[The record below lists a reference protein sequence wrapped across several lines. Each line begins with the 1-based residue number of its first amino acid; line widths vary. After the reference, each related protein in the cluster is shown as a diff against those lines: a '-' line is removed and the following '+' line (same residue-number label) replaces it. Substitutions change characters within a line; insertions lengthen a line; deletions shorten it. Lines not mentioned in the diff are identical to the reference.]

1 MDGLIVHRAVER
13 PPYFAL
19 ASASLVVLPEGD
31 LLLALAFALC
41 RYTRPNAILGG
52 TTTMPS
58 PSAANGPHDHEHEH
72 HDPLDSLW
80 HRLTGLS
87 PSVAHTPRKSLTDK
101 RILVTGAGGSIGSA
115 LARNIAASNPASLI
129 LLDSAEHSLYQ
140 IDRALAG
147 TRHTAIPHTAILG
160 SVTDRPLLAELF
172 RQHRPQIIVHAAAFK
187 HVPLIEQNP
196 FAAIANNALGTY
208 ALAQSALLHRA
219 EHLLLV
225 STDKAVDPHSLMGA
239 SKRIAELTILA
250 LAHSGGVATNAT
262 NTTKMTALR
271 LGNVLGSHGS
281 VVPLFLDQIAR
292 GGPITVTHP
301 EARRYFLTLDQTVTA
316 LLDALETPATLETPA
331 ALETSDALD
340 APAVPG
346 TGTILIPDLA
356 PPIRILDLA
365 RHLRQ
370 RHASAAEIVFT
381 GLRPG
386 DKLEESLLSSR
397 ESIPESI
404 REFPRGSGRDSSRAR
419 LRSVEVPA
427 NSAPTLAALEAA
439 MLALDH
445 ALQQRDL
452 AAALRTVLHLVPEY
466 TPSAQLASAIPPI
479 QSPVKAQTEEAHA

>member
-1 MDGLIVHRAVER
+1 
-13 PPYFAL
+13 
-19 ASASLVVLPEGD
+19 
-31 LLLALAFALC
+31 
-41 RYTRPNAILGG
+41 
-52 TTTMPS
+52 MPS
-58 PSAANGPHDHEHEH
+58 PSAANGPDDHDHLH
-72 HDPLDSLW
+72 PLDSLW
-80 HRLTGLS
+80 SRLTGLS
-87 PSVAHTPRKSLTDK
+87 PSVPRPPRQSLTGK

-115 LARNIAASNPASLI
+115 LTRTIAASHPASLI
-129 LLDSAEHSLYQ
+129 LLDSAEHSLYE

-147 TRHTAIPHTAILG
+147 VPHTAILG

-239 SKRIAELTILA
+239 TKRIAELIILA
-250 LAHSGGVATNAT
+250 LAHSGSVAAT
-262 NTTKMTALR
+262 NTTKTTRTTKMTAVR

-281 VVPLFLDQIAR
+281 VVPLFLHQIAC

-301 EARRYFLTLDQTVTA
+301 EARRYFLTLAQTVTA
-316 LLDALETPATLETPA
+316 LLDALETPAAVEAP
-331 ALETSDALD
+331 E

-346 TGTILIPDLA
+346 TSTILIPELA

-365 RHLRQ
+365 HHLLAQ
-370 RHASAAEIVFT
+370 HSSSAEIVFT

-386 DKLEESLLSSR
+386 DKLEESLLSPHESLR
-397 ESIPESI
+397 ESGHESIPESTW
-404 REFPRGSGRDSSRAR
+404 ESTRGHCPPDRRTHLRAISS
-419 LRSVEVPA
+419 
-427 NSAPTLAALEAA
+427 SAPTAAALESA
-439 MLALDH
+439 MHHLDH
-445 ALQQRDL
+445 ALQRRDL

-466 TPSAQLASAIPPI
+466 TPSAQLATAIPN
-479 QSPVKAQTEEAHA
+479 AEEARA